1 MKTDIQELKTIIQES
16 IGAEIERIE
25 NDVEQFDPDSAIE
38 TMMMIADLRK
48 EMKSVEDKLNEMVT
62 TYMRQSGERQRDH
75 GAVIVERRVSSSRK
89 NWEHNT
95 ILGAVVNTSLSNTQG
110 MVVDPT
116 TGEMVDILALT
127 KPIIDNVVADIVST
141 AAIREWRV
149 TALRAMVPGLNPDDF
164 CEVEKV
170 ERVSIRKK

>member
-1 MKTDIQELKTIIQES
+1 MKTSIQDLKTIIQES
-16 IGAEIERIE
+16 IQPEIERIE
-25 NDVEQFDPDSAIE
+25 NDAQPFDPDSAIE
-38 TMMMIADLRK
+38 IMMAIADLRR
-48 EMKSVEDKLNEMVT
+48 EMKSVEDKLNEMIT
-62 TYMRQSGERQRDH
+62 THMRQSGERQRDF
-75 GAVIVERRVSSSRK
+75 GAVTVERRVSSNRK

-95 ILGAVVNTSLSNTQG
+95 ILSAVVNTSLSNTQG
-110 MVVDPT
+110 MVVDPN

-127 KPIIDNVVADIVST
+127 KPIIDNVVADIVAT

-164 CEVEKV
+164 CEVEKI